1 MALTRS
7 ETIRE
12 AWRTAIWDHADIQDI
27 TEVLIE
33 HDISEDSFHEL
44 ARLRSTTTRD
54 VNFFAFRVSRGIQ
67 YMINNKISLLFS
79 INISYVRRADP
90 DGLNYNLAL
99 DAIETLQELVVSELG
114 TTWSSTVGGS
124 MPQNEPP
131 SIAVTTIGEERVF
144 KADYNY
150 QGFITLAN

>member
-12 AWRTAIWDHADIQDI
+12 AWRTAVWNHADIQDI

-44 ARLRSTTTRD
+44 ARLRSATTRD

-90 DGLNYNLAL
+90 DGLNYNSAL
-99 DAIETLQELVVSELG
+99 DAIEVLQELVVSELG

-124 MPQNEPP
+124 MPQVEPP
-131 SIAVTTIGEERVF
+131 SISVTTIGEERVF